1 MGLFD
6 KAKDSID
13 KAKDSTEKSLDR
25 AKDVTQESIA
35 SAKDVTSKGMD
46 LIHKAVIQTNDAL
59 PVLKHNGYNLTSLEI
74 GVGLPPSI
82 TATFSFGTE
91 LTEDI
96 EASML
101 AELENNKIGIMF
113 VKGLSEANKL
123 QKNIAIDNLK
133 YDEVEIEASIPP
145 SVTLIFHEP

>member
-1 MGLFD
+1 MGLLD
-6 KAKDSID
+6 KAKGSID
-13 KAKDSTEKSLDR
+13 KVKDSTEKS
-25 AKDVTQESIA
+25 IA
-35 SAKDVTSKGMD
+35 SAKDASSKGMD
-46 LIHKAVIQTNDAL
+46 LIQKAAIQANEAL

-82 TATFSFGTE
+82 TAAFSFEVE
-91 LTEDI
+91 LTEEM

-101 AELENNKIGIMF
+101 AELENNKIGTMF
-113 VKGLSEANKL
+113 VKGLSQANKL

-145 SVTLIFHEP
+145 SVTLIFH